1 MKSMRRNDFLLSILL
16 SQILLITQILLKPS
30 LIFVIQSGIRLQII
44 CDVKDLSE

>member
-1 MKSMRRNDFLLSILL
+1 MKSLRRNDFLLSILL

-30 LIFVIQSGIRLQII
+30 IFVIQSGIRLQII